1 MKRLVFISDLDGT
14 ILYSG
19 YPSETCV
26 EYRGTEEITYMT
38 SKAYSLF
45 NKLLEGNNFYF
56 IPCTLRSIEQT
67 SRISFIK
74 EGKAEWIICDNGYSI
89 YRNGVLDMDWDCLM
103 RKEVNAYPNEEVYQ
117 KLVFFASAHHSNC
130 RVKDNRFAF
139 FTLIFKESEVA
150 FQYFPEVVNMIG
162 NSTYKFD
169 LQGRKLYIVP
179 KFLDKSLAVSY
190 LMRNFSNSRVV
201 TAGDSSVDARFI
213 QYGDVVLLPKHAKIM
228 NASAVRTEN
237 EKIKAGEDIIKMVF
251 REYQR
256 TLSSE

>member
-1 MKRLVFISDLDGT
+1 M
-14 ILYSG
+14 
-19 YPSETCV
+19 
-26 EYRGTEEITYMT
+26 
-38 SKAYSLF
+38 
-45 NKLLEGNNFYF
+45 
-56 IPCTLRSIEQT
+56 
-67 SRISFIK
+67 
-74 EGKAEWIICDNGYSI
+74 
-89 YRNGVLDMDWDCLM
+89 
-103 RKEVNAYPNEEVYQ
+103 
-117 KLVFFASAHHSNC
+117 
-130 RVKDNRFAF
+130 
-139 FTLIFKESEVA
+139 A